1 MQRRKSPTLK
11 RMKRSRSLINS
22 HFYTQT
28 ICCDTRLWGLLL
40 FSPSIVSHSLQLHGL
55 QYSRLPYPSL
65 SPRVCSNSYPS
76 SRWCHPTISSS
87 VTPFSCPQSFPASGS
102 FPRSWLFV
110 SGGQSVGASASA
122 SVLLVI
128 IQGWFPLGLTVL
140 ISLQSKGFS
149 RVFSSNTVQKH
160 QFFDAQPSLWSN
172 SHIYSWQLEKP

>member
-65 SPRVCSNSYPS
+65 SPRVCSNSYPLN
-76 SRWCHPTISSS
+76 WWYHPTISSS
-87 VTPFSCPQSFPASGS
+87 VIPFSSCLQSFPAPGS
-102 FPRSWLFV
+102 FPMDQLFI
-110 SGGQSVGASASA
+110 SGFQSIGALALA
-122 SVLLVI
+122 SVLSMN
-128 IQGWFPLGLTVL
+128 IQGWFPLGL
-140 ISLQSKGFS
+140 ISWQSKGLS
-149 RVFSSNTVQKH
+149 RLFSSTTV
-160 QFFDAQPSLWSN
+160 
-172 SHIYSWQLEKP
+172 